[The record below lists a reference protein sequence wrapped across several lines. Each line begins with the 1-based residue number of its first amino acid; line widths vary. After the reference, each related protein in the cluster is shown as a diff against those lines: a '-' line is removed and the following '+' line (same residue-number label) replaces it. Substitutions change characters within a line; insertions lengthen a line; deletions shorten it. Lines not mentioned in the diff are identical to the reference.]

1 MLTVTEPGSITVV
14 TCRNGHNPRS
24 HSGAIRLPFL
34 LSFSE
39 SREAIKEDV
48 RKMQETQRWEVVR
61 EVLGPTI

>member
-34 LSFSE
+34 LIPFLFGE
-39 SREAIKEDV
+39 SGGDQGGCAQDAGDTAV
-48 RKMQETQRWEVVR
+48 
-61 EVLGPTI
+61 GGG